1 MKKYLKKHD
10 IILLSPSEWTDNA
23 VSNMHIAVHLS
34 RNNRVI
40 YFETI
45 GGRFPRISEIGR
57 VIRRILK
64 FIGINNIKSKR
75 QGLDPEK
82 VKIKSPLALPIFG
95 SKIIDKINNLILI
108 LQIKKIIKDNNFKN
122 PIIWCFSPRWIEVIK
137 KINKNILIFHCV
149 DALFTYDKSNKFI
162 NQLNELTQMSDLV
175 LTPGI
180 LLEKDFLK
188 KKIHVR
194 RIPHGCS
201 FEHLKAFKQ
210 KRLKIPNEYKE
221 IKGPKLIYV
230 GTLANW
236 VNYDLLIYVAKKIV
250 HCNLI
255 LIGYIHT
262 LAPIKK
268 IQQLIN
274 LPNVHHLGFKS
285 FSKIPSY
292 INHSNVCLVP
302 YDSKNEHIRYYTPTK
317 FLDYLASGLPIVS
330 TKFPDTNTYKNLIYT
345 SDDKSQYVKY
355 ILKAL
360 NENYKESKVAR
371 QNYATNNTWDKQIRS
386 MEYLV
391 YEIMRKQNNENF

>member
-1 MKKYLKKHD
+1 M
-10 IILLSPSEWTDNA
+10 
-23 VSNMHIAVHLS
+23 
-34 RNNRVI
+34 
-40 YFETI
+40 
-45 GGRFPRISEIGR
+45 
-57 VIRRILK
+57 
-64 FIGINNIKSKR
+64 
-75 QGLDPEK
+75 
-82 VKIKSPLALPIFG
+82 
-95 SKIIDKINNLILI
+95 
-108 LQIKKIIKDNNFKN
+108 
-122 PIIWCFSPRWIEVIK
+122 IEVIK

-221 IKGPKLIYV
+221 IKGQKLIYV

-262 LAPIKK
+262 LAPMKK

-302 YDSKNEHIRYYTPTK
+302 MIAKINI
-317 FLDYLASGLPIVS
+317 LDIPLLQS
-330 TKFPDTNTYKNLIYT
+330 F
-345 SDDKSQYVKY
+345 
-355 ILKAL
+355 
-360 NENYKESKVAR
+360 
-371 QNYATNNTWDKQIRS
+371 
-386 MEYLV
+386 
-391 YEIMRKQNNENF
+391 